1 MISRKVAYVLRKF
14 RLIFAYVLGKRSI
27 FGCVTRKAP
36 MPRWISCGN
45 INLPFY
51 YVGMLD
57 KVLEKYCWSSYS
69 GTASVKAME
78 KRINKDFFSNFVRWI
93 AS

>member
-57 KVLEKYCWSSYS
+57 KVLEKFC
-69 GTASVKAME
+69 
-78 KRINKDFFSNFVRWI
+78 
-93 AS
+93 